1 MRVLADVHV
10 KSAYCNALRSHGHE
24 VVRVQ
29 DVLDQA
35 ATDESIIE
43 YAREARLVVLTN
55 DDKDFGQFG
64 SHHGVLFVPQD
75 MQPGTVETAVS
86 RIERQFDGLDDTV
99 QYVRDWA

>member
-1 MRVLADVHV
+1 MDLLADVHV
-10 KSAYCNALRSHGHE
+10 KSAYLNTLRSHGHE

-29 DVLDQA
+29 DALDRA
-35 ATDESIIE
+35 ATGESIIE
-43 YAREARLVVLTN
+43 YAREAGHRRADQ

-75 MQPGTVETAVS
+75 MQPGAVETAVS
-86 RIERQFDGLDDTV
+86 RIERQFDELDDTV

>member
-1 MRVLADVHV
+1 M
-10 KSAYCNALRSHGHE
+10 
-24 VVRVQ
+24 
-29 DVLDQA
+29 
-35 ATDESIIE
+35 
-43 YAREARLVVLTN
+43 LTN
-55 DDKDFGQFG
+55 DYKDFGRFG